1 MFKTMKTLEKKSGMN
16 DLMTM
21 VTERKATHGM
31 SSIFTS
37 LFSLTAF
44 SLNLSANG
52 KKIKVEN
59 SNHSRLRK

>member
-1 MFKTMKTLEKKSGMN
+1 MN

-21 VTERKATHGM
+21 VTERKATHGT
-31 SSIFTS
+31 SSIFIS